1 MTVLLLLLLLLLLLF
16 SPLELPLVESSTFSI
31 DVYNLLSEINLPQSV
46 SDVSFNVSYCLMEY
60 IHT

>member
-1 MTVLLLLLLLLLLLF
+1 MLLLLF

-46 SDVSFNVSYCLMEY
+46 SDVSFNVSYSLMEY
-60 IHT
+60 THIMATGNLL